1 MEKIYEHL
9 RDLHV
14 KNVVAYAGSDSILY
28 KDSSCTA
35 GNSFTRAEISDLY
48 MKGLLL
54 VAVSGED
61 DIVYYYTPVRLYDMG
76 ANHHAQV
83 AVPMPG
89 TVTGAEE
96 VETTV
101 FTVIW
106 YYSGEYTEGGN
117 E

>member
-54 VAVSGED
+54 VAVSGKD
-61 DIVYYYTPVRLYDMG
+61 DIVNYYTPVRLYDLG
-76 ANHHAQV
+76 ANYHAEV
-83 AVPMPG
+83 VVPRPG

-96 VETTV
+96 GETTV
-101 FTVIW
+101 FTVVS
-106 YYSGEYTEGGN
+106 YYSGEYTGSGE